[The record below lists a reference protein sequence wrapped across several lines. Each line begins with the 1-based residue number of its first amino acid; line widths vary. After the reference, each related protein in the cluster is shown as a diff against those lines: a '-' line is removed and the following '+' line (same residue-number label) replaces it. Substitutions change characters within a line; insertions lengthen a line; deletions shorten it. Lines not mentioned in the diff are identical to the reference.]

1 MRTLIVTLALL
12 SSGFLFATPYLTS
25 QELQDAFHNS
35 DTQKIDKLVDF

>member
-25 QELQDAFHNS
+25 QELQDAFLVRH
-35 DTQKIDKLVDF
+35 TKKKIDKIG